1 MSDSTRPLLPSP
13 AAALRLIAVA
23 LLVIGFVSPGFAQ
36 NSFLWGTSSST
47 GVDEDGG
54 LYVPAFIE
62 LELEQVRR

>member
-23 LLVIGFVSPGFAQ
+23 LLVIGFVSPGLRRIRF
-36 NSFLWGTSSST
+36 FSST